1 MTRAPWAWALGAVAI
16 GLVLAFAGATAPVS
30 GFIRWL
36 TLPVV
41 RLFSSAGS
49 RTLSSDDRVKELQ
62 AQLAAMVVDQVR
74 LQSLE
79 EENKTLRAQ
88 ARFLD
93 RSGYDSVGAR
103 VIGRD
108 VSGQRA
114 LLTID
119 RGRNDSVEIG
129 QAVITDDGIM
139 VGKISSIQDS
149 IAVVELLTDPNSRV
163 AAAVQSKG
171 QLAGVLEGRGN
182 GTAVM
187 TYIPSSEA
195 VAADQVVVT
204 AGTEDKVPGD
214 LPLGIVNTVESH
226 SSDPFFSATIEPLV
240 NLEGVTFVSVLRPTA
255 LRPHL

>member
-1 MTRAPWAWALGAVAI
+1 MTRAPWAWALGTVAI

>member
-1 MTRAPWAWALGAVAI
+1 VTRAPWAWALGTVAI

>member
-1 MTRAPWAWALGAVAI
+1 MTRNPWAWGLGATAVVLL
-16 GLVLAFAGATAPVS
+16 LVFAGATRPVS
-30 GFIRWL
+30 NVVRWA
-36 TLPVV
+36 TLPIVQF
-41 RLFSSAGS
+41 FSSFGS
-49 RTLSSDDRVKELQ
+49 QTANTDDRVKELE
-62 AQLAAMVVDQVR
+62 AQLAATVVDQVR

-79 EENKTLRAQ
+79 EENKTLRSQ

-93 RSGYDSVGAR
+93 SSGYDSVGAR
-103 VIGRD
+103 VIARD

-119 RGRNDSVEIG
+119 RGQNDSVEVG

-139 VGKISSIQDS
+139 VGKISSIEDR

-195 VAADQVVVT
+195 VGADQVVVS
-204 AGTEDKVPGD
+204 AGTEDKVPGN

-226 SSDPFFSATIEPLV
+226 SSDPFYSATIEPLV
-240 NLEGVTFVSVLRPTA
+240 NLERVTFVSVLRPTA
-255 LRPHL
+255 LRPRL

>member
-1 MTRAPWAWALGAVAI
+1 MRNPWVWVLGAAAA
-16 GLVLAFAGATAPVS
+16 GLLLLFAGATRPVS
-30 GFIRWL
+30 DAMRWA
-36 TLPVV
+36 TLPAV
-41 RLFSSAGS
+41 RL
-49 RTLSSDDRVKELQ
+49 LSGIGTRAITSDDRVKELE

-74 LQSLE
+74 LRSLE
-79 EENKTLRAQ
+79 EENRTLRSQ

-103 VIGRD
+103 VIARD

-119 RGRNDSVEIG
+119 RGKDDSVEVG

-139 VGKISSIQDS
+139 VGKISRMEDR

-163 AAAVQSKG
+163 AAAVQTKG

-182 GTAVM
+182 GTAVL
-187 TYIPSSEA
+187 TFIPSSEA
-195 VAADQVVVT
+195 VSPDQVIVT
-204 AGTEDKVPGD
+204 AGTEDKVPGN
-214 LPLGIVNTVESH
+214 LPLGIVNTVETH

-240 NLEGVTFVSVLRPTA
+240 TLDRVTFVSVLRPTA
-255 LRPHL
+255 LRPRL

>member
-1 MTRAPWAWALGAVAI
+1 VAV
-16 GLVLAFAGATAPVS
+16 GLILVFAGATRPVA
-30 GFIRWL
+30 GFMRWL
-36 TLPVV
+36 TLPIVHV
-41 RLFSSAGS
+41 FSSAGANA
-49 RTLSSDDRVKELQ
+49 LSTDDRIKELQ
-62 AQLAAMVVDQVR
+62 AQLAAMVVDQVH

-88 ARFLD
+88 AHFLD

-108 VSGQRA
+108 VGGQRA

-119 RGRNDSVEIG
+119 RGRNDSVEVG
-129 QAVITDDGIM
+129 QAVVTDDGIM

-171 QLAGVLEGRGN
+171 QLSGVLEGRGN

-195 VAADQVVVT
+195 VSADQVVVT

-214 LPLGIVNTVESH
+214 LPLGIVNTVETH

-240 NLEGVTFVSVLRPTA
+240 TLESVTFVSVLRPTA